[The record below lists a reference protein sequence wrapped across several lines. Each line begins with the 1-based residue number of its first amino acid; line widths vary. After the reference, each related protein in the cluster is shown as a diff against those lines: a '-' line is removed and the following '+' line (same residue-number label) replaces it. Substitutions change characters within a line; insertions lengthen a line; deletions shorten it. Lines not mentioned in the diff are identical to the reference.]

1 MITLEDILY
10 QSIIYIIYRIAY
22 YSKSVC
28 GKGVPEELYSIF
40 YLVTIDTA
48 NPLKKGIRIL
58 TIDVISPISLPSTK
72 EQKSYFKICSYHL
85 FDVRGILPLLIFP
98 QEFLSFI

>member
-10 QSIIYIIYRIAY
+10 QSIILFTELLIIQNPY
-22 YSKSVC
+22 VV
-28 GKGVPEELYSIF
+28 KGYLKNCVVRS
-40 YLVTIDTA
+40 LVTIDNTA